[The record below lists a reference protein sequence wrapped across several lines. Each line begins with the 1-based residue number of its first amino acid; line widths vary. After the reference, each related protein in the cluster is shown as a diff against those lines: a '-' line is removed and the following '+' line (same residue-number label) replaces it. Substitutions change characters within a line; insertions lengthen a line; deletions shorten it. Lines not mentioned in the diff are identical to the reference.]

1 MAVRRTRKNRV
12 SKKYQNKQ
20 NLKKT
25 LRKRAKHNRS
35 SNKPCLYGHIYSTTC
50 GHCIAMDEE
59 WKKLSR
65 KVKDIEL
72 KDIGENYEENVESIN
87 REFQTNLTFEGV
99 PTIFK
104 LINHGLP
111 MQYYTGERSAK
122 LMKEWL
128 YSK

>member
-1 MAVRRTRKNRV
+1 
-12 SKKYQNKQ
+12 
-20 NLKKT
+20 
-25 LRKRAKHNRS
+25 
-35 SNKPCLYGHIYSTTC
+35 
-50 GHCIAMDEE
+50 MDEE